1 MIRHEIEIRE
11 KIAQITADNKDL
23 LDINLA
29 TTAEPAQ
36 MSFKRA
42 LVIINLNLL
51 HWVVKEERPKFQC
64 DVKPN

>member
-36 MSFKRA
+36 MSLKRA